1 MTKKMRFAVAV
12 AALAVTA
19 IIVAFLLPS
28 TKKSSAPAPAPTFP
42 KVIDTD
48 AVPTVVKTTEPKGGP
63 WAMTVTPDGK
73 LILQTGQ
80 NVRGYD
86 KAGEVA
92 WQIKCGHSNT
102 LDVTSDG
109 TWLAICTHQRV
120 HAYNLKTQEW
130 GPATPEVGWKYGGVS
145 SATWI
150 SNTELLYTE
159 GAGGVTLWSIL
170 QNGPSGSVH
179 SYDLM
184 AENAMS
190 YDGAV
195 MLNYGR
201 RYRAQDAQYR
211 IFISHFGPRTKDG
224 RGLAKQKEVVVP
236 KIEWATETPHVIFA
250 LRPDG
255 RRATLHEKKTKQCRE
270 YDVTS
275 DGLNEAA
282 QWSTKDAQS
291 CLAYS
296 PDGKTLA
303 GITKAGILSLW
314 DMTQH
319 GSEASVIDL
328 KLNDFSP
335 LGNRVKWSRDGSAI
349 GYMAWGQA
357 GVVYTKNKE

>member
-1 MTKKMRFAVAV
+1 MTKKMRFAAAV

-28 TKKSSAPAPAPTFP
+28 TKKSSAPASAPTFP

-73 LILQTGQ
+73 LILQVGQ

-102 LDVTSDG
+102 LDVMSDG

-120 HAYNLKTQEW
+120 HAYNLKSQEW
-130 GPATPEVGWKYGGVS
+130 GPATPEVGWRYGGVS
-145 SATWI
+145 SATWV
-150 SNTELLYTE
+150 SNDELLYTE
-159 GAGGVTLWSIL
+159 GAGGITLWSVS
-170 QNGPSGSVH
+170 GKGRSGSSH

-184 AENAMS
+184 CGNSLSE
-190 YDGAV
+190 DGSV
-195 MLNYGR
+195 MFLDGR
-201 RYRAQDAQYR
+201 KYKGKDYQMFLWHIALPTKQRRGL
-211 IFISHFGPRTKDG
+211 STKELVVTKDG
-224 RGLAKQKEVVVP
+224 WGVEKPSFV
-236 KIEWATETPHVIFA
+236 FA

-255 RRATLHEKKTKQCRE
+255 KEVVLHEKATKQLRR
-270 YDVTS
+270 YDVAA
-275 DGLNEAA
+275 DGLSENAR
-282 QWSTKDAQS
+282 WDTKDSQVS
-291 CLAYS
+291 LAYA

-303 GITKAGILSLW
+303 GLTKTGTLSLW
-314 DMTQH
+314 DMTQP
-319 GSEASVIDL
+319 GEEPSVIDL
-328 KLNDFSP
+328 KLSDFSP

-357 GVVYTKNKE
+357 GVVYIKNKE